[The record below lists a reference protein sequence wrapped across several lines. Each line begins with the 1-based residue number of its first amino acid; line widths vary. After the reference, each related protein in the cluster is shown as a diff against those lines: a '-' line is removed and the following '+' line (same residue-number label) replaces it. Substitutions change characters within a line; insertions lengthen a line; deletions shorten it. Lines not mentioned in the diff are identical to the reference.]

1 LSILIIH
8 IRRIL
13 YKKFE
18 SSSGNPILDK
28 NLTAMKKSIFCLII
42 FTFSFLKINAQ
53 EISEKEN
60 SLLDSF
66 INSKVSTSKEKIV
79 SDTLE
84 KVFNG
89 TFFNVHVGFS
99 FGDAGSQLF
108 LFVIRDGKGIEYVSS
123 SDSLNTLLSL
133 VKKDFFLRNNADA
146 KIFET
151 CLDKLFP
158 ISWTSAGD
166 KEHLKIDG
174 KWYFVRG
181 KFFDSKSGYIVTLDN
196 NSKISD
202 IAYSMEAIKK

>member
-1 LSILIIH
+1 
-8 IRRIL
+8 
-13 YKKFE
+13 
-18 SSSGNPILDK
+18 
-28 NLTAMKKSIFCLII
+28 MKKSIFCLII
-42 FTFSFLKINAQ
+42 FAFSFLKLNAQ

-60 SLLDSF
+60 SLLDNF

-89 TFFNVHVGFS
+89 TFFKVYAGFS
-99 FGDAGSQLF
+99 FGDAGTSAF
-108 LFVIRDGKGIEYVSS
+108 LFVMQDGKGIEYVSS

-133 VKKDFFLRNNADA
+133 VRKEFYLRTSADA

-151 CLDKLFP
+151 SLDKLFP
-158 ISWTSAGD
+158 ISWTSTED
-166 KEHLKIDG
+166 KEHLKIDN

-181 KFFDSKSGYIVTLDN
+181 KFFDSKSGYIVTLDK
-196 NSKISD
+196 NSRISD